1 MRLLTYNIHKG
12 WSLLNRQFVLERMRL
27 LIREAEADV
36 VFLQEVQGEHR
47 EHAQRHSDW
56 PPQPQFEFL
65 ADTLWPHF
73 AYGRNALYDAG
84 HHGNAILSRFPF
96 VAHNNIDVTNHRF
109 EQRGL
114 LHGVVD
120 VPGLPQ
126 SLHLICLHLDL
137 SERGRRRQT
146 ERICERV
153 AEHVPNDAPLVI
165 AGDFNDWRGS
175 VGRTLELRLGLTDAH
190 KAVHGHHARTF
201 PSAFPLLRLDRIYL
215 RGLRPRVAAC
225 PDGGQWR
232 TLSDHCPLLAEVEP

>member
-47 EHAQRHSDW
+47 EHAQRQRDW
-56 PPQPQFEFL
+56 PAQPQFEFL

-96 VAHNNIDVTNHRF
+96 VAYENIDVSNHRF

-114 LHGVVD
+114 LHGVVEM
-120 VPGLPQ
+120 PGLPRA
-126 SLHLICLHLDL
+126 LHLICLHLDL
-137 SERGRRRQT
+137 SERGRLRQA

-153 AEHVPNDAPLVI
+153 AAHVPPEAPLVI

-190 KAVHGHHARTF
+190 KAVHGQHARTF

-215 RGLRPRVAAC
+215 RGLRPRAAAC